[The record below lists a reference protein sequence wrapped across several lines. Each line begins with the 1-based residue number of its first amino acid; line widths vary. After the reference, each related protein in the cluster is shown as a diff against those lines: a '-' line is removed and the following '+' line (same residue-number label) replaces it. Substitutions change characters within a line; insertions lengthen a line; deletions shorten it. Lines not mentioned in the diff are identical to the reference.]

1 MGEVENEITPKDEAD
16 SADSIVFL
24 VPAIWIKPFI
34 SIKDDGERAER
45 EKEWSPMAKEAAEKQ
60 SLVEKAKNATPE
72 DVAFMKKYADQLSP
86 STMRAKWIHS
96 PQEHE
101 DRPGQS
107 LATRS
112 PDVIRSWAEERQ
124 AVPATVPGTEH
135 GDHLGVLR
143 FNFPGYRGRKLQE
156 VSWDQWMKT
165 FQARNLVFLFQEHK
179 KNGVMS
185 NFFRFDN
192 PTREDA

>member
-1 MGEVENEITPKDEAD
+1 
-16 SADSIVFL
+16 
-24 VPAIWIKPFI
+24 
-34 SIKDDGERAER
+34 
-45 EKEWSPMAKEAAEKQ
+45 MAKEAAEKQ

>member
-1 MGEVENEITPKDEAD
+1 
-16 SADSIVFL
+16 
-24 VPAIWIKPFI
+24 
-34 SIKDDGERAER
+34 
-45 EKEWSPMAKEAAEKQ
+45 MAKETTEKQ
-60 SLVEKAKNATPE
+60 SPSEKAKNATPE
-72 DVAFMKKYADQLSP
+72 DVAFMKKYAEQLSP

-101 DRPGQS
+101 DRQGQS

-112 PDVIRSWAEERQ
+112 PDVIKHWAEERQ
-124 AVPATVPGTEH
+124 AVPATIPGTEH

-143 FNFPGYRGRKLQE
+143 FNFPGYGGRKLQE

-165 FQARNLVFLFQEHK
+165 FQDRNLVFLFQEHK
-179 KNGVMS
+179 KNGVTS

-192 PTREDA
+192 PQREDA